1 MKSQR
6 IPNLISFQINIHGH
20 WFSGHSINIQGVYQ
34 DKSSTVKTYHHLKL
48 SVMSPSFSETNID
61 LRYWRDEAELQF
73 EVQADYNRQPY
84 GVLIKFSERIEN
96 EQKTYAQVKFRE
108 KVYSITSN
116 MMYGQPKQL
125 FLEIHLDNIRDLHL
139 TIRGVSNDLRK
150 EIGFEILWDAN
161 RDPTQKFAISGE
173 FNAPQNRIYDGNFQ
187 LSYPER
193 TFSGTFNLDAS
204 TKEYI
209 GAARFSWSAY
219 ESIEIILE
227 AGSKVD
233 DVKDIWAFI
242 TVNTPFEGWRT
253 NQLNTGFYF
262 HNNHFLTNGSLV
274 WANNQKLALAVL
286 ADYQHMSPIFN
297 LEFKFDLNSTIKDV
311 PTASVLLRHFQ
322 DNQKF
327 DTEVKIRHR
336 VNDAIETAATV
347 FAAKSFWLLNF
358 NSHYKNVTG
367 KVELESPFQGYKTG
381 SLSTR
386 FSISDKRQLSGGA
399 DLAIEDKRFTLA
411 VEGYVKKLT
420 DNMLVANITTPIEKF
435 KTIVGRFGINE
446 RERHIVAEIRAPNRA
461 LGIEL
466 LFAVN
471 AVADFNIKFNL
482 ELPMEGLEKVTA
494 VAKMKPETV
503 EFKGCWDKI
512 ILGFVGVWRYI
523 VQ

>member
-1 MKSQR
+1 
-6 IPNLISFQINIHGH
+6 
-20 WFSGHSINIQGVYQ
+20 
-34 DKSSTVKTYHHLKL
+34 
-48 SVMSPSFSETNID
+48 MSPSFSDTNVD

-73 EVQADYNRQPY
+73 EIQADYNKQPY
-84 GVLIKFSERIEN
+84 GVLIKYSERIEN
-96 EQKTYAQVKFRE
+96 EQKTFAQVKFRE

-116 MMYGQPKQL
+116 MMYGPPKQL

-139 TIRGVSNDLRK
+139 TIRGVSNELKK

-161 RDPTQKFAISGE
+161 RDPTQKFAISAE
-173 FNAPQNRIYDGNFQ
+173 FNAPQKRIYDGNFQ

-204 TKEYI
+204 TNEYV
-209 GAARFSWSAY
+209 GSGRFSWSAY
-219 ESIEIILE
+219 ESIEVILQ
-227 AGSKVD
+227 AGSKMD
-233 DVKDIWAFI
+233 DVKDVWAFI

-253 NQLNTGFYF
+253 NQLTTGFYF
-262 HNNHFLTNGSLV
+262 FNNHFLTNGTIA
-274 WANNQKLALAVL
+274 WANNQRLALAIL
-286 ADYQHMSPIFN
+286 ADYQHVNPVFN
-297 LEFKFDLNSTIKDV
+297 LEFKFDLNSTIKEV
-311 PTASVLLRHFQ
+311 PTARVFLKHFQ
-322 DNQKF
+322 DDEKF
-327 DTEVKIRHR
+327 DTEVNIRHK
-336 VNDAIETAATV
+336 VNEDIEIPATV
-347 FAAKSFWLLNF
+347 FVAKSFWLFHF

-411 VEGYVKKLT
+411 VAGYVKKLT
-420 DNMLVANITTPIEKF
+420 DNMLVANITTPIERF

-446 RERHIVAEIRAPNRA
+446 RERHIVAEVRAPNRA

-482 ELPMEGLEKVTA
+482 ELPMEGLEKVSA

-503 EFKGCWDKI
+503 EFKGCYDKI
-512 ILGFVGVWRYI
+512 VLGFVGVWR
-523 VQ
+523 

>member
-1 MKSQR
+1 
-6 IPNLISFQINIHGH
+6 
-20 WFSGHSINIQGVYQ
+20 
-34 DKSSTVKTYHHLKL
+34 
-48 SVMSPSFSETNID
+48 MSPSFSETNID

-73 EVQADYNRQPY
+73 EIQADYNQQPY

-96 EQKTYAQVKFRE
+96 EQKTYAQLKFQE
-108 KVYSITSN
+108 KLYSITSN

-125 FLEIHLDNIRDLHL
+125 FLEIHLDNIRDVHL

-161 RDPTQKFAISGE
+161 RDPTQKFAISAE
-173 FNAPQNRIYDGNFQ
+173 FNAPKKRIYDGNFQ

-204 TKEYI
+204 MKEYI
-209 GAARFSWSAY
+209 GSARFSWSAY
-219 ESIEIILE
+219 ESVEVILK

-233 DVKDIWAFI
+233 DVKDVWAFI

-262 HNNHFLTNGSLV
+262 YNNHLLTNGSLV
-274 WANNQKLALAVL
+274 WANNQRLALVVL
-286 ADYQHMSPIFN
+286 ADYKHINPIFN

-311 PTASVLLRHFQ
+311 PTASVFMKHFQ

-327 DTEVKIRHR
+327 DTEINIRHK

-347 FAAKSFWLLNF
+347 FVAKSFWLLNF
-358 NSHYKNVTG
+358 NSHYKNVSG
-367 KVELESPFQGYKTG
+367 KIELESPFQGYKTG

-446 RERHIVAEIRAPNRA
+446 RERHIVAEIRAPNSA
-461 LGIEL
+461 IGIEL
-466 LFAVN
+466 LFAVY

-482 ELPMEGLEKVTA
+482 ELPMEGLEKVAA
-494 VAKMKPETV
+494 VAKMNTETV
-503 EFKGCWDKI
+503 EFRGCWDKI
-512 ILGFVGVWRYI
+512 ILGFVGVWRYKCI
-523 VQ
+523 TIIESEILHSNFCVILQVCQLQRL